1 MECMLKCSVRQYIYY
16 LEGNGF
22 SQPGSLLSLLASS
35 IFMKVTPCILL
46 DNGSVSTSKE
56 RENACVGQG
65 GVGVGGGEL

>member
-1 MECMLKCSVRQYIYY
+1 MA
-16 LEGNGF
+16 F
-22 SQPGSLLSLLASS
+22 HSQAAFLASFAS
-35 IFMKVTPCILL
+35 SVFTKVTPCILL